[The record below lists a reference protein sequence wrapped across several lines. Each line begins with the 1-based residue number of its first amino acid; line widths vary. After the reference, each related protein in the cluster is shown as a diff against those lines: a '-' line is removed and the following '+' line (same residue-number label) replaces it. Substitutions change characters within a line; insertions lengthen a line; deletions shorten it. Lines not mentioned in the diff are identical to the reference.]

1 MDRGAWQGFSG
12 VTGVGYNLVTKETEN
27 LIVQYL
33 EKHSIQQLAYRGWHR
48 VNRQEDLLAGG
59 GEEVGEGRAEGLKQ

>member
-1 MDRGAWQGFSG
+1 M
-12 VTGVGYNLVTKETEN
+12 TKETEN
-27 LIVQYL
+27 LTVQYL

-59 GEEVGEGRAEGLKQ
+59 GEEVGEGRAEGLQQ